1 MRAGLSILIF
11 HRVLREPDPLFP
23 EAIDASRFDATLRW
37 LARLFRVVS
46 LKDGIDALYEG
57 RLGERSVAITFDDGY
72 ADNAQ
77 IAAPLLREHG
87 MHATFFVASG
97 FLGGGRMWN
106 DTVIET
112 LRRAYGDKIDLAT
125 FGLGELDTSTPKARR
140 AAIDQLLM
148 TLKYLPPAQ
157 REESIARFSRSVG
170 HSLPDDL
177 MMRPEQLRSLA
188 DLGMDIGAHTV
199 SHPILSRLDDVSAR
213 DEIANGRSSL
223 EGIMGRE
230 VRLFAYPNGKPGEDY
245 GKNHVAM
252 VRELGFTA
260 AVSTAWG
267 TARVSDD
274 RFELPR
280 FTPWDRN
287 PIGFSLRLAAQRL
300 RRSS

>member
-11 HRVLREPDPLFP
+11 HRVLGEPDPLFP
-23 EAIDASRFDATLRW
+23 EAIDAKRFDATLGW

-46 LKDGIDALYEG
+46 LREGIDALYEG
-57 RLGERSVAITFDDGY
+57 RLGRRSVAITFDDGY

-112 LRRAYGDKIDLAT
+112 LRRIKGNRIDLAA
-125 FGLGELDTSTPKARR
+125 FGLGELDTSTPRARR
-140 AAIDQLLM
+140 AAMDQLLM
-148 TLKYLPPAQ
+148 TLKYLPPVQ
-157 REESIARFSRSVG
+157 REESVTRFARSIG
-170 HSLPDDL
+170 HALPDDL
-177 MMRPEQLRSLA
+177 MMRPEQLCSLA
-188 DLGMDIGAHTV
+188 DAGMEIGAHTV
-199 SHPILSRLDDVSAR
+199 SHPILSRLDDASAR

-223 EGIMGRE
+223 EAIIGRE

-252 VRELGFTA
+252 ARELGFSA

-267 TARVSDD
+267 TATTNDD

-287 PIGFSLRLAAQRL
+287 PISFSLRLAAQRL
-300 RRSS
+300 RRSR